1 MMVSMKKAVLF
12 PVLVG
17 FILSMAAGIALAE
30 EKIGVLEPQKV
41 LSQHP
46 KMAQVSKQV
55 QAIVQKKQAEAKSAI
70 EKEKDNKKKEEIYK
84 TKRNEAA
91 TEEQKLMAPL
101 FKDIDLA
108 ICSVAKAKGLTVV
121 ISKTRV
127 FVGGVDIT
135 EDVIRELKKKAQ

>member
-1 MMVSMKKAVLF
+1 MRLSSKKMVLF
-12 PVLVG
+12 TVLVG
-17 FILSMAAGIALAE
+17 FILSMGAGIALAE
-30 EKIGVLEPQKV
+30 EKIGVVDPQKV

-84 TKRNEAA
+84 AKRNEAA
-91 TEEQKLMAPL
+91 TEEQKLLAPL

-108 ICSVAKAKGLTVV
+108 IRSVAKAKGLTLV
-121 ISKTRV
+121 INKAQV

-135 EDVIRELKKKAQ
+135 EDVIQELKKKVQ

>member
-1 MMVSMKKAVLF
+1 MRVSSKKVVLF
-12 PVLVG
+12 TVLVG

-30 EKIGVLEPQKV
+30 EKIGVVEPQKV

-46 KMAQVSKQV
+46 KIAQVSKQV

-70 EKEKDNKKKEEIYK
+70 EKEKDDKKKEEIYK

-108 ICSVAKAKGLTVV
+108 IRSVAKAKGLTMV
-121 ISKTRV
+121 ISKAQV

-135 EDVIRELKKKAQ
+135 EDVIQELKKKAQ

>member
-1 MMVSMKKAVLF
+1 
-12 PVLVG
+12 
-17 FILSMAAGIALAE
+17 
-30 EKIGVLEPQKV
+30 
-41 LSQHP
+41 
-46 KMAQVSKQV
+46 MAQVSKQV

-108 ICSVAKAKGLTVV
+108 IRSVAKAKGLTMV
-121 ISKTRV
+121 ISKAQV

-135 EDVIRELKKKAQ
+135 GDVIQELKKKSQ

>member
-1 MMVSMKKAVLF
+1 LMVSMKKAVLF

-108 ICSVAKAKGLTVV
+108 IRSVAKAKGLTVV

>member
-1 MMVSMKKAVLF
+1 MKKAVLF

-108 ICSVAKAKGLTVV
+108 IRSVAKAKGLTVV

>member
-55 QAIVQKKQAEAKSAI
+55 QVIVQKKQAEAKSAI

-108 ICSVAKAKGLTVV
+108 IRSVAKAKGLTVV

>member
-1 MMVSMKKAVLF
+1 MVSMKKAVLF
-12 PVLVG
+12 LVLVG

-108 ICSVAKAKGLTVV
+108 IRSVAKAKGLTVV